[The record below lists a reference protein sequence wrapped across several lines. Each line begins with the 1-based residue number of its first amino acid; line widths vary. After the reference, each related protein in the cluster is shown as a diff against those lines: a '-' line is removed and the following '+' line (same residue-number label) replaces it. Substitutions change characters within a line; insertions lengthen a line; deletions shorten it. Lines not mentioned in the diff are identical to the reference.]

1 MGERGKSIFYAS
13 RNAHKI
19 SGVDPESTED
29 SDFNES
35 DHPRSDDG
43 KFGSG
48 SHAPGYSKREGPERS
63 KKMQEERMNAAENRG
78 IEKEIE
84 RLKGEK
90 GSKARNRQFELE
102 QELHDRSK
110 RGLYSASKDST
121 PPQRLSYYASL
132 LPGKENQFE
141 TPGEGYRIYKN
152 VPIAR
157 TGSQQY
163 LGREIRKTPDT
174 SPNGASTDDEMVT
187 VYRPI
192 EEVTAPETLASFE
205 GKSVL
210 DEHPADPQILVD
222 ALDEYEGVSKGH
234 GQNVRIGE
242 KITEGEFAGETPL
255 LADLHVK
262 HPDLNVKVDS
272 GVRDVSCG
280 YTFRLGKDEAGR
292 YIMTQIRGNHI
303 AIVPKGRAGSDVG
316 IKDAK
321 PESDTILV
329 TRRTTMSNRLLV
341 ALGLQAAIKDASPK
355 EAAEMIDALKDED
368 EEEKKEERETKDKA
382 AKDRKAA
389 RDAEDEDDEET
400 AEEKKERLEKRKAA
414 KDKAAKDKAKDEFG
428 DDEMTDAEKEEE
440 EEREKKEAKDKAARD
455 AEGAIVLPP
464 DEHSKSDFSTG
475 DAADLLKML
484 KPVVARSGNKGAKDA
499 YVKLNK
505 QIGQLASGVKDGA
518 PDPFVM
524 LTRIVP
530 EGGIGDSTPEPAMFT
545 FFNGKSYA
553 DGLKAYNEY
562 QVARAARK

>member
-1 MGERGKSIFYAS
+1 MPLTSKGRVIAAAMSREYGEKRGKSVFYAS

-19 SGVDPESTED
+19 SGVDAES
-29 SDFNES
+29 
-35 DHPRSDDG
+35 
-43 KFGSG
+43 
-48 SHAPGYSKREGPERS
+48 
-63 KKMQEERMNAAENRG
+63 
-78 IEKEIE
+78 
-84 RLKGEK
+84 
-90 GSKARNRQFELE
+90 
-102 QELHDRSK
+102 
-110 RGLYSASKDST
+110 SKDAS

-163 LGREIRKTPDT
+163 LGREIKKNPGYK
-174 SPNGASTDDEMVT
+174 PEWGIIDDEMVT

-210 DEHPADPQILVD
+210 DKHPADPQILVD

-262 HPDLNVKVDS
+262 HPDLNVKIDS

-329 TRRTTMSNRLLV
+329 TRRTTMSNRILV
-341 ALGLQAAIKDASPK
+341 ALGLQAAIKDASP
-355 EAAEMIDALKDED
+355 EDAAKMVDALKDAD
-368 EEEKKEERETKDKA
+368 EESKKEEREAKE
-382 AKDRKAA
+382 AKDKAA
-389 RDAEDEDDEET
+389 RDAAARDAEEEET

-440 EEREKKEAKDKAARD
+440 EEREKKKAKDKAARD

-464 DEHSKSDFSTG
+464 DEHAKSDFSTG

-484 KPVVARSGNKGAKDA
+484 KPVVARSGDKGAKDA

-524 LTRIVP
+524 LTRIIP

-553 DGLKAYNEY
+553 DGLKAYNDY
-562 QVARAARK
+562 QVARAPRK

>member
-1 MGERGKSIFYAS
+1 MSREYGSKRGKSIFYAS

-19 SGVDPESTED
+19 SGVDPES
-29 SDFNES
+29 
-35 DHPRSDDG
+35 
-43 KFGSG
+43 
-48 SHAPGYSKREGPERS
+48 
-63 KKMQEERMNAAENRG
+63 
-78 IEKEIE
+78 
-84 RLKGEK
+84 
-90 GSKARNRQFELE
+90 
-102 QELHDRSK
+102 
-110 RGLYSASKDST
+110 SKDST

-163 LGREIRKTPDT
+163 LGREIKKNPGYK
-174 SPNGASTDDEMVT
+174 PEWGITDDEMVT

-368 EEEKKEERETKDKA
+368 EEEKKEEREAKDKA

-464 DEHSKSDFSTG
+464 DEHAKSDFSTG
-475 DAADLLKML
+475 DALNHMKAM
-484 KPVVARSGNKGAKDA
+484 KPVIARSKDKGAKDA
-499 YVKLNK
+499 YVALAKSFK
-505 QIGQLASGVKDGA
+505 QIETGVKDGA
-518 PDPFVM
+518 VDPFIA
-524 LTRIVP
+524 LTRISP
-530 EGGIGDSTPEPAMFT
+530 EGGIGDSEPEPAMFT

-553 DGLKAYNEY
+553 DGLKAYNDY